1 MHFYAFYVMVLC
13 MRTTIEITDELLRRA
28 KEKAAAEGT
37 ALREVV
43 ETALR
48 FYLAKPRRATGY
60 KLKWRTE
67 CGRMLPGVCLDDRDT
82 LFDLMNGR
90 P

>member
-1 MHFYAFYVMVLC
+1 MVLC
-13 MRTTIEITDELLRRA
+13 MRTTIEITDEILRRA

-48 FYLAKPRRATGY
+48 FYLAKPRRTTGY
-60 KLKWRTE
+60 RLKWRTE
-67 CGRMLPGVCLDDRDT
+67 RGRMLPGVCLDDRDT